1 MLREMMSIQADN
13 GARTFFAQPKHTPPP
28 SPTREKA
35 CFAGEFKYGYYD
47 QLQVV
52 FDEHIVRA

>member
-1 MLREMMSIQADN
+1 MLRELMYIQADN
-13 GARTFFAQPKHTPPP
+13 SARTFFAQPNHAPPS

-35 CFAGEFKYGYYD
+35 CFAGEFKYGNYD

-52 FDEHIVRA
+52 FGEHC